1 MLKYILKRLGAGLVS
16 IFVLVTI
23 TFFLMHAI
31 PGGPSARRRSAMFLR
46 RSWIKSRTNMD

>member
-31 PGGPSARRRSAMFLR
+31 PGGPFSPAEEPNVPQRVLDEIAG
-46 RSWIKSRTNMD
+46 K